1 MTLTMSGQ
9 WDARYRSNGCDVTE
23 TQTEEEIATATLA
36 AGEGANG
43 FLDIRD
49 DGTVSIM
56 IPNLYGR
63 GRGTYRVQASG
74 TRTGGLQC
82 SPIAPTDVTTEIDGA
97 VSTEIFFLEGRMS
110 EDQKSISVNTRMTF
124 ENLPDR
130 VYEVSV
136 TLQR

>member
-1 MTLTMSGQ
+1 
-9 WDARYRSNGCDVTE
+9 
-23 TQTEEEIATATLA
+23 
-36 AGEGANG
+36 
-43 FLDIRD
+43 
-49 DGTVSIM
+49 
-56 IPNLYGR
+56 
-63 GRGTYRVQASG
+63 
-74 TRTGGLQC
+74 
-82 SPIAPTDVTTEIDGA
+82 VTTEIDGA